1 MTGRTGAPRW
11 VRARGANGPMRW
23 SPCVESRPLEARPT
37 VRALRSV
44 CAPAR
49 DLPAH
54 FINLAE
60 RDRMK
65 SGQSRAIGGL
75 TGPKS
80 KGHVSSSPG
89 AHTHAKRGRTPT
101 APSILHDAIPREEG
115 RWVRRD
121 GGGRH
126 VDGVLQGL
134 LPVRRRQP
142 RGAQARVRRKPSAD
156 SRRTRE
162 RGVSRKVRRQ
172 GDRGEEAKATD

>member
-54 FINLAE
+54 FINLGSPDE
-60 RDRMK
+60 KRPVT
-65 SGQSRAIGGL
+65 SGG

-80 KGHVSSSPG
+80 EGHVSSSPG

-101 APSILHDAIPREEG
+101 APSILHDAIPREED

>member
-11 VRARGANGPMRW
+11 VRARGANGPIRW

-44 CAPAR
+44 CAPVR
-49 DLPAH
+49 PSRPLH
-54 FINLAE
+54 QS
-60 RDRMK
+60 RRVRMK
-65 SGQSRAIGGL
+65 SGQSHDSGGL

-80 KGHVSSSPG
+80 EGHVSSSPG

-101 APSILHDAIPREEG
+101 APSILHDAIPREED

>member
-54 FINLAE
+54 FINLGSPDE
-60 RDRMK
+60 KRRPDWTKKR
-65 SGQSRAIGGL
+65 RPRFL
-75 TGPKS
+75 
-80 KGHVSSSPG
+80 VPG
-89 AHTHAKRGRTPT
+89 AHTHAKRGHTPT
-101 APSILHDAIPREEG
+101 APSILHDAIPREED

-134 LPVRRRQP
+134 LRVRRRQP

-162 RGVSRKVRRQ
+162 RGVSRKVRLQ